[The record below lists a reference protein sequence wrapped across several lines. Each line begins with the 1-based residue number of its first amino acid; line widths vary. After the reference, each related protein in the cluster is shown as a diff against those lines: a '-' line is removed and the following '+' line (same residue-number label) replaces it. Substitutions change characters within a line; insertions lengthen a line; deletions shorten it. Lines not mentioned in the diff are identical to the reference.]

1 MHLPQDEHKV
11 VRVDRGWR
19 FWIRNL
25 YVGIRNEIP
34 RPVTREQFIEAE
46 WNKIIKEDLELH
58 LRNINNEIRYAC
70 QGRSTRESLLEPELL
85 LTGHEIDRS
94 ISLSPK
100 IWFRCGSAWV
110 EKVVQKETYGL
121 SWMADRGLGD
131 RIETGLESAVLV
143 SDNPVPIP
151 SQLNSLLES
160 GLPPTSKLP
169 YGYALH
175 ISIQK
180 IPASGSPFGLL
191 CSVLVKKH
199 QNVVHHSICRI
210 GGIIIIHDSQQP
222 KPFAVTTAHGLLDYF
237 LRDVADQQ
245 THHVKSYSQMAGD
258 AMATA
263 TSFASSSLNI
273 FFGAREDTP
282 GKRVSGTKAHGMI
295 SEQELDKIEWEPV
308 GRVCSTN
315 WLGGG
320 WEIGTEF
327 QHPFFTPDPD
337 RLTPDADF
345 ALLELSSAT
354 YSNMRVQE
362 VAPNPTQHVK
372 GWLAD
377 DELEPGAVEVI
388 LGGSGLPSAIDS
400 VTAHLL
406 HERPHLFLRG
416 APFPTRKLRLTQ
428 PLGIV
433 GVIHLCSIST
443 NTLQLLEHPVLGWCV
458 ATISVE

>member
-1 MHLPQDEHKV
+1 MPVCSTTVHLPQDEHKV

-151 SQLNSLLES
+151 SQLSSLLES

-210 GGIIIIHDSQQP
+210 GGIITIHDSQQP
-222 KPFAVTTAHGLLDYF
+222 KLFAVTTAHGLLDYF

-245 THHVKSYSQMAGD
+245 IDHVQSYFQMAGD
-258 AMATA
+258 TMATA
-263 TSFASSSLNI
+263 TSFASSSLNR
-273 FFGAREDTP
+273 FFGAKVDTTV
-282 GKRVSGTKAHGMI
+282 KRVSSTNAHGTI

-308 GRVCSTN
+308 ERVSSTN

-320 WEIGTEF
+320 WEIGAEF
-327 QHPFFTPDPD
+327 QHPFFIPDPD

-345 ALLELSSAT
+345 ALLELSSQT
-354 YSNMRVQE
+354 YNNIRLHE
-362 VAPNPTQHVK
+362 AARNPTHHVK
-372 GWLAD
+372 GWLGD
-377 DELEPGAVEVI
+377 DKLEPGAVEVI
-388 LGGSGLPSAIDS
+388 LGSSGQPSAPDS

-433 GVIHLCSIST
+433 GVIYF
-443 NTLQLLEHPVLGWCV
+443 
-458 ATISVE
+458 